1 MHDIDADAPRSP
13 EQATVYE
20 VVHTTV
26 YSYSEA
32 VPVCHNEVHLRP
44 RDTAGQ
50 EVMFHA
56 LAVDPPPAT
65 TASRIDWFGNHVSM
79 FTIGQVHL
87 RLAVTSTSRVAV
99 ATPTRWGSLP
109 SSPWEAVRDRAA
121 VSTAAI
127 EFVGVSPFVR
137 TLPQL
142 AEYARVSFQ
151 PGRPWA
157 EAVVDLTRRIHRE
170 FVYDPTATTTSTPVE
185 DVFTLR
191 RGVCQDFA
199 HLQIAC
205 LRSLRLP
212 ARYVSGYLCNTAPR
226 AATPASPAAPLL
238 VGADASH
245 AWVSAWGGDAGWLD
259 VDPTND
265 CVVGDRHVTVAWGRD
280 YGDVCPIRGVF
291 VGGGQ
296 HGMDVAVHVTRS
308 QP

>member
-1 MHDIDADAPRSP
+1 MIDTEAGSPGAGTRS
-13 EQATVYE
+13 TVYE

-26 YSYSEA
+26 YSYSEE

-50 EVMFHA
+50 QVLFHA
-56 LAVDPPPAT
+56 FAVDPPPAT
-65 TASRIDWFGNHVSM
+65 TASRIDWFGNHVTM
-79 FTIGQVHL
+79 FTIGEVHH
-87 RLAVTSTSRVAV
+87 RLAVTSTSRIAV
-99 ATPTRWGSLP
+99 APTAPLRSLP
-109 SSPWEAVRDRAA
+109 PIPWEAVRDSA
-121 VSTAAI
+121 STSPAAI

-142 AEYARVSFQ
+142 ADYASASFY
-151 PGRPWA
+151 PGRSWA
-157 EAVVDLTRRIHRE
+157 EALVDLTRRLHRE

-185 DVFTLR
+185 DVFTLK

-205 LRSLRLP
+205 LRSLHLP
-212 ARYVSGYLCNTAPR
+212 ARYVSGYLCNTSSPAN
-226 AATPASPAAPLL
+226 APASPAL

-245 AWVSAWGGDAGWLD
+245 AWLAAWGGDSGWLD

-296 HGMDVAVHVTRS
+296 HGMDVAVHVTRC
-308 QP
+308 PD

>member
-1 MHDIDADAPRSP
+1 MIDIDAQAPGDRGP
-13 EQATVYE
+13 ATVHE

-26 YSYSEA
+26 YSYSEE

-44 RDTAGQ
+44 RDTAYQ
-50 EVMFHA
+50 QVLFHA
-56 LAVDPPPAT
+56 FAVDPPPAT

-99 ATPTRWGSLP
+99 ALPPSWRSLP
-109 SSPWEAVRDRAA
+109 PIPWEEVRDRAA
-121 VSTAAI
+121 TSPAAV
-127 EFVGVSPFVR
+127 EFVGISPFVR

-142 AEYARVSFQ
+142 ADYARISFS

-157 EAVVDLTRRIHRE
+157 EALVDLTRRIHRE

-185 DVFTLR
+185 DVFALK

-205 LRSLRLP
+205 LRSLHLP
-212 ARYVSGYLCNTAPR
+212 ARYVSGYLCNTS
-226 AATPASPAAPLL
+226 SPANVPPSPTL

-245 AWVSAWGGDAGWLD
+245 AWLAAWGGDAGWLD

-296 HGMDVAVHVTRS
+296 HGMDVAVHVTRC
-308 QP
+308 QD